1 MILCNIPIHNTPN
14 KGDPHFFHE
23 VNKVIGD
30 VEGQIILAGDFN
42 PSLDK
47 SRPKG
52 LLTTKDREAIHML
65 KDDMGLTDIQ
75 YGDLLTLVRGNIHSI
90 LPVTNPVLEL
100 IIF

>member
-14 KGDPHFFHE
+14 KGGPHFFHE

-42 PSLDK
+42 PILDK
-47 SRPKG
+47 NRPKG
-52 LLTTKDREAIHML
+52 LRTTKDREAIHML
-65 KDDMGLTDIQ
+65 KDDMGLTHIWRLINPCERE
-75 YGDLLTLVRGNIHSI
+75 YTVHSI
-90 LPVTNPVLEL
+90 LPGTNPILEL